1 MDILKELTSLA
12 DNNYKEFHQKLIP
25 GVDRALILGVRVPK
39 VRLLAK
45 ELSKSGEGAAFMAEL
60 PHHYY
65 DENMLHALLL
75 NELKKPDIIYS
86 ELTRFGPFID
96 NWAVCD
102 ALVLKP
108 LAKEPERFWQYI
120 KKALNKPELYVKR
133 LAINMLMRHF
143 LDAAF
148 QKEQPELVA
157 NIATDE
163 YYLNMSAAW
172 YFATALAKQR
182 EIIWPYFAEKR
193 LKEPVL
199 KMAIRKCLESYRIK
213 AEDKAEL
220 RKMRG

>member
-45 ELSKSGEGAAFMAEL
+45 ELSKSGQGAAFMAEL

-120 KKALNKPELYVKR
+120 KKALNKPELYVRR

-143 LDAAF
+143 LAETF
-148 QKEQPELVA
+148 QAEMPKLVA
-157 NIATDE
+157 EIVSDE
-163 YYLNMSAAW
+163 YYLNMGAAW

-182 EIIWPYFAEKR
+182 EVIWPYFAEKK